1 MYMQNEIRGIN
12 IKKVLWKIIFGWKL
26 MLVSGIVFAILFAG
40 YKYMSDSETNNSKET
55 ITGQVSGAELQ
66 KVNELLAY
74 YDRLN
79 FYEDYYE
86 NSLMFKMNPEK
97 YQYLVLQYYVDSEY
111 LFNPEQNNEI
121 DYTTA
126 LVSAYQGYFSNNKF
140 SEDLKNELDTNIEAK
155 YLKELIQST
164 ASVESYTIQMTVG
177 IPDGFSAE
185 LFEASIEKIID
196 KKSLSFENIGAHKI
210 QKINSS
216 LNISYST
223 SVEQLIYS
231 TRTTIEG
238 LKKNIESVKS
248 GLSSNQKMYMYNNLK
263 VDRYKSD
270 FYIKNT
276 VGAGIKPSINV
287 TFAVIGFILG
297 IFVVCALYLMREILS
312 GKLQNEDDLEIV
324 YGIKKFGAIEVKDK
338 DSKRFIVDKLLYKI
352 KNINNNMLSNEE
364 QIKYAASAVMLSC
377 QEHNISEICLLQSR
391 KLNTCNEMKDKL
403 IKALKV
409 HNIKCE
415 IVSDIDS
422 DSEGLKKMVSL
433 ENVVL
438 FEQLN
443 KSRYTDMENAIKIT
457 GQYNVNVLGSII
469 II

>member
-1 MYMQNEIRGIN
+1 
-12 IKKVLWKIIFGWKL
+12 
-26 MLVSGIVFAILFAG
+26 
-40 YKYMSDSETNNSKET
+40 
-55 ITGQVSGAELQ
+55 
-66 KVNELLAY
+66 
-74 YDRLN
+74 
-79 FYEDYYE
+79 
-86 NSLMFKMNPEK
+86 
-97 YQYLVLQYYVDSEY
+97 
-111 LFNPEQNNEI
+111 
-121 DYTTA
+121 
-126 LVSAYQGYFSNNKF
+126 
-140 SEDLKNELDTNIEAK
+140 
-155 YLKELIQST
+155 
-164 ASVESYTIQMTVG
+164 
-177 IPDGFSAE
+177 
-185 LFEASIEKIID
+185 
-196 KKSLSFENIGAHKI
+196 
-210 QKINSS
+210 
-216 LNISYST
+216 
-223 SVEQLIYS
+223 
-231 TRTTIEG
+231 
-238 LKKNIESVKS
+238 
-248 GLSSNQKMYMYNNLK
+248 
-263 VDRYKSD
+263 
-270 FYIKNT
+270 
-276 VGAGIKPSINV
+276 
-287 TFAVIGFILG
+287 
-297 IFVVCALYLMREILS
+297 MREILS